1 MLTVTDRST
10 ENYAGIIYLSNDA
23 AVTVSSP
30 FSPPF
35 LQALK
40 TVRYSGLMPYVVF
53 IASPQLERLH
63 ITRKVGSEKQKKRL
77 VPASSQADLDDAQV
91 YTVSWR

>member
-1 MLTVTDRST
+1 MLNDTTVT
-10 ENYAGIIYLSNDA
+10 AP
-23 AVTVSSP
+23 SP
-30 FSPPF
+30 YSLPI

-77 VPASSQADLDDAQV
+77 VPASSQVDLDDAPV
-91 YTVSWR
+91 YTVSWLVLVDLWLVVD

>member
-1 MLTVTDRST
+1 MKGHRLNDSKVTT
-10 ENYAGIIYLSNDA
+10 P
-23 AVTVSSP
+23 SP
-30 FSPPF
+30 FSLPIF
-35 LQALK
+35 QALK

-77 VPASSQADLDDAQV
+77 VPASSQVDLDDAQV
-91 YTVSWR
+91 YTVSGYCWLICGWWLTDC

>member
-1 MLTVTDRST
+1 MMHF
-10 ENYAGIIYLSNDA
+10 LSLL
-23 AVTVSSP
+23 SP
-30 FSPPF
+30 LF
-35 LQALK
+35 QALK